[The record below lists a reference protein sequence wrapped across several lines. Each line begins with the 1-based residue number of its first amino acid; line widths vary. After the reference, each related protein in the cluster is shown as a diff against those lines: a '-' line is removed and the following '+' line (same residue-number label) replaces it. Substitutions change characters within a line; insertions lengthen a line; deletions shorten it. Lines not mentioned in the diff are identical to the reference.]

1 MKSNISLNQ
10 RQSEFLRD
18 LIHTLSTESILDFLV
33 DHELMDDGDT
43 ADLLKQL
50 EIMDPEFY
58 FGVK

>member
-1 MKSNISLNQ
+1 MKSNISLNS

-18 LIHTLSTESILDFLV
+18 LIHTINTEQILDFLV
-33 DHELMDDGDT
+33 DHELMDDEDT

-58 FGVK
+58 FGAK